1 MIFYQVMTDVQSGLP
16 NLSGCTVKDLKNPT
30 KLKASRSEKETGTD
44 FEENEIAEVT
54 SI

>member
-1 MIFYQVMTDVQSGLP
+1 MIDGQSGLP
-16 NLSGCTVKDLKNPT
+16 NLSDCTAVVKDLKNPT